1 MLNKCE
7 MYIQINLIIILQMMN
22 FYNPIYIFVIL
33 LLSNGL
39 LILTEKST
47 SRIAEIDQLNDFT
60 LKCILKII

>member
-1 MLNKCE
+1 
-7 MYIQINLIIILQMMN
+7 MMN
-22 FYNPIYIFVIL
+22 VYNPIYIFVIL